1 MNVAHPLGKAIRA
14 ALAAVVL
21 LVVLVAVWPKARLF
35 AVWSLGRANGC
46 SCGDST
52 RGHDFL
58 VHFNETAQRIGGAS
72 RVIERDPQGLDL
84 VETPLGQYWTVKND
98 RFLNF
103 SLAEEAVDIYGQR
116 DEGPR
121 RGDVVLDCGA
131 NIGVFTHKALSAGAR
146 LVVAI
151 EPTPISVECLRRN
164 FAREIAEGR
173 VIVYPK
179 GVWNRV
185 DTLELATEGE
195 GNSVGNSVVFGRDLK
210 NKIQVPLTTI
220 DLLTAELHLD
230 RVDFIKMDIEGAE
243 KQALTGAAETIRKYR
258 PRMAIASEHLPDDFT
273 AIPQT
278 VKAIWPGY
286 RVTPSSCKDHFS
298 TVEPEVLLFERP

>member
-1 MNVAHPLGKAIRA
+1 MNGTHPLGKAVRA
-14 ALAAVVL
+14 VVGAVVL
-21 LVVLVAVWPKARLF
+21 LVVLAAVWPRARLL
-35 AVWSLGRANGC
+35 AVWSMRRANGC
-46 SCGDST
+46 SCGDAARS
-52 RGHDFL
+52 HDFL
-58 VHFNETAQRIGGAS
+58 VRFNETALRIGGAS
-72 RVIERDPQGLDL
+72 RVLERDPQGLDL
-84 VETPLGQYWTVKND
+84 VETPLGRYWTVKND

-103 SLAEEAVDIYGQR
+103 TLAEEAIDIYGR
-116 DEGPR
+116 REEGPR
-121 RGDVVLDCGA
+121 KGDVVLDCGA
-131 NIGVFTHKALSAGAR
+131 NIGVFTRKALNAGAG

-151 EPTPISVECLRRN
+151 EPTPLAIECLRRN
-164 FAREIAEGR
+164 FPSEIAEGR
-173 VIVYPK
+173 VIVVPK

-185 DTLELATEGE
+185 DTLELASGGE
-195 GNSVGNSVVFGRDLK
+195 GNSVGNSLVLGRNLK

-220 DLLTAELHLD
+220 DLLAGELHLD

-243 KQALTGAAETIRKYR
+243 KQALTGATETIRKFR

-286 RVTPSSCKDHFS
+286 QVTPSSCKDHFS

>member
-1 MNVAHPLGKAIRA
+1 
-14 ALAAVVL
+14 
-21 LVVLVAVWPKARLF
+21 
-35 AVWSLGRANGC
+35 
-46 SCGDST
+46 
-52 RGHDFL
+52 
-58 VHFNETAQRIGGAS
+58 
-72 RVIERDPQGLDL
+72 VIERDPQGLDL

>member
-1 MNVAHPLGKAIRA
+1 MLRAGAPNLARNGQRAIQWTAPPRGNRSIR
-14 ALAAVVL
+14 
-21 LVVLVAVWPKARLF
+21 PPSDF
-35 AVWSLGRANGC
+35 WSLGRANGC

-72 RVIERDPQGLDL
+72 RTIERDPQGIDL
-84 VETPLGQYWTVKND
+84 VETPLGRYWTVKND

-103 SLAEEAVDIYGQR
+103 TLAEEAIDIYGQR

-131 NIGVFTHKALSAGAR
+131 NIGVFTRKALSAGVR

-151 EPTPISVECLRRN
+151 EPTPISIECLRRN
-164 FAREIAEGR
+164 FPREIADGR

-195 GNSVGNSVVFGRDLK
+195 GNSVGNSVIFGRDLK

-220 DLLTAELHLD
+220 DLLTAELHLVSTGSTSSRWTS
-230 RVDFIKMDIEGAE
+230 RV
-243 KQALTGAAETIRKYR
+243 RKSR
-258 PRMAIASEHLPDDFT
+258 P
-273 AIPQT
+273 
-278 VKAIWPGY
+278 
-286 RVTPSSCKDHFS
+286 
-298 TVEPEVLLFERP
+298 

>member
-1 MNVAHPLGKAIRA
+1 MNGTGPLGKAVRVV
-14 ALAAVVL
+14 LGAVVL
-21 LVVLVAVWPKARLF
+21 LVVMVGVWPKARLL

-46 SCGDST
+46 SCGDAT
-52 RGHDFL
+52 RSHDLLLRFS
-58 VHFNETAQRIGGAS
+58 ETTQRIGRAS
-72 RVIERDPQGLDL
+72 RVVERDPQGLDL
-84 VETPLGQYWTVKND
+84 VETPLGRYWTVKND
-98 RFLNF
+98 RFLN
-103 SLAEEAVDIYGQR
+103 STLAEEALDIYGR
-116 DEGPR
+116 REEGPR
-121 RGDVVLDCGA
+121 KGDVVLDCGA
-131 NIGVFTHKALSAGAR
+131 NIGVFTRKALKVGVR

-151 EPTPISVECLRRN
+151 EPTPLTVECLRRN
-164 FAREIAEGR
+164 FQREIADGR

-185 DTLELATEGE
+185 DTLELASGGE
-195 GNSVGNSVVFGRDLK
+195 GNSVGNSVVLGRELK
-210 NKIQVPLTTI
+210 NKIRVPLTTI
-220 DLLTAELHLD
+220 DLLTEELHLD

-243 KQALTGAAETIRKYR
+243 KQALTGATAVIRKFR

-286 RVTPSSCKDHFS
+286 QVTPASCKDDFS